1 MLNNPSA
8 GMSIIVKSITRIII
22 SLVLVFGIY
31 IVAHGHVSPG
41 GGFAGG
47 VIIAL
52 SFVLLM
58 LAFGKGVATSRI
70 TKTIALN
77 LESVGALMFLLIAL
91 SGFLGGA
98 FFVNI
103 LAKGVPFR
111 LFSAGTIPLYNYVLG
126 LKVGVGLFAIYL
138 AFVILEK
145 TRKRK

>member
-1 MLNNPSA
+1 MPNNPLA

-22 SLVLVFGIY
+22 SMVMVFGIY

-58 LAFGKGVATSRI
+58 LAFGKGVATSKI
-70 TKTIALN
+70 TKTIASN

-91 SGFLGGA
+91 SGFSGGA
-98 FFVNI
+98 FFMNI
-103 LAKGVPFR
+103 LAKGAPFK

-145 TRKRK
+145 AGKRK